1 MVGYRRNIIPG
12 ASYFFTVTLL
22 DRTSRLLVERIAELR
37 DAFRTV
43 QAQRPFIMDAVVILP
58 DHLHCI
64 WTLPPGDA
72 DYALRWRESKS
83 QFSRRV
89 PMGERRS
96 LGRVNKG
103 ERGIWQR
110 RYWEHTLRDE
120 RDVERHID
128 YIHYNPVKHGYVT
141 RLPEWPYSSFHGF
154 VRKGIYSADWSGG
167 GGCVDGEFGE

>member
-1 MVGYRRNIIPG
+1 MVSYRRNVIPG

-22 DRTSRLLVERIAELR
+22 DRASRLLIEHVADLREAIGSVRAE
-37 DAFRTV
+37 
-43 QAQRPFIMDAVVILP
+43 RPFEIDAIVILP

-72 DYALRWRESKS
+72 DYALRWREIKS
-83 QFSRRV
+83 RFSRRIPV
-89 PMGERRS
+89 DEGRS
-96 LGRVNKG
+96 PGRINKG

-120 RDVERHID
+120 GDVERHMD

-141 RLPEWPYSSFHGF
+141 RVADWPYSSFHRC
-154 VRKGIYSADWSGG
+154 VRQGIYPMNWAGDDVCAEGR
-167 GGCVDGEFGE
+167 FGE